1 MSTYTN
7 RSKDRATTLDRK
19 RARGHKQNLAEMGG
33 NF

>member
-7 RSKDRATTLDRK
+7 RAKDRATTLNRK
-19 RARGHKQNLAEMGG
+19 RARTHKTNMAEMGG